1 MFIQELLL
9 LLLVIIIVKGNNDQ
23 HKLSLCRFPKYA
35 STLFLEKRKGNCIL
49 SFHSGD
55 EAENGKKEE
64 IFSTVRPEEI
74 PDVPS
79 NKFLSRDP
87 PPPKDKDKQEPR

>member
-1 MFIQELLL
+1 MK
-9 LLLVIIIVKGNNDQ
+9 VIAIDSIDF
-23 HKLSLCRFPKYA
+23 HFALFPKSA
-35 STLFLEKRKGNCIL
+35 SISFLEKNRYFC
-49 SFHSGD
+49 SGD
-55 EAENGKKEE
+55 EAENAKKEE
-64 IFSTVRPEEI
+64 FFSSVRPEEI

>member
-1 MFIQELLL
+1 MSFE
-9 LLLVIIIVKGNNDQ
+9 VITNDSIDS
-23 HKLSLCRFPKYA
+23 HFALFTKSVGIP
-35 STLFLEKRKGNCIL
+35 FLEKNRYFC
-49 SFHSGD
+49 SGD
-55 EAENGKKEE
+55 EAENAKKEE
-64 IFSTVRPEEI
+64 FFSSVRPEEI